1 MYEDIIK
8 RNHLK
13 RVEMLGFR
21 QPLPYYKKAKIFL
34 MTSAYEGFAMSL
46 IEGQQNGVAL
56 IVMDSYES
64 LHEIVTNGEN
74 GIIVKDGDVA
84 EFTQKL
90 RLLMSDEKLIRRL
103 TDEGLKTCQR
113 FSVSKL
119 VDKWERIY
127 DLLLVN
133 K

>member
-1 MYEDIIK
+1 
-8 RNHLK
+8 
-13 RVEMLGFR
+13 
-21 QPLPYYKKAKIFL
+21 
-34 MTSAYEGFAMSL
+34 MTSAYEGFGMSL
-46 IEGQQNGVAL
+46 IEAQQNGVAL

-64 LHEIVTNGEN
+64 LHEIVENGKN